1 MNWKQTKHGRVRMA
15 DKTIIAI
22 DPGPKQSAF
31 VIWDGE
37 SVLTKNILANDELL
51 WMLNAHPELHK
62 TILHNNYPLV
72 IEQVRSYGMPVGAD
86 IFDTVHWSGRFHQA
100 WSGDVHLM
108 PRKDVKMHLC
118 QSPRAKD
125 SNVIQALVD
134 RFAYGQKNKGK
145 GTKKEPG
152 FFFGFKSDVWQAFAL
167 AVTWWDQ
174 NN

>member
-1 MNWKQTKHGRVRMA
+1 MA
-15 DKTIIAI
+15 DKIIAI
-22 DPGPKQSAF
+22 DPGPKQSAY

-37 SVLTKNILANDELL
+37 SIHRKDIVKNDALVYLFYGE
-51 WMLNAHPELHK
+51 
-62 TILHNNYPLV
+62 YPLV

-86 IFDTVHWSGRFHQA
+86 VFDTVHWSGRFHQA
-100 WSGDVHLM
+100 WAGEVHLM

-118 QSPRAKD
+118 QNMRAKD
-125 SNVIQALVD
+125 SNIIQALVD

-152 FFFGFKSDVWQAFAL
+152 FFFGFKADIWQAFAL

>member
-1 MNWKQTKHGRVRMA
+1 MD

-22 DPGPKQSAF
+22 DPGPKQSAY
-31 VIWDGE
+31 VIWDGM
-37 SVLTKNILANDELL
+37 SVSRKDIVENGLL
-51 WMLNAHPELHK
+51 VYLFYGE
-62 TILHNNYPLV
+62 YPLV

-86 IFDTVHWSGRFHQA
+86 VFDTVHWSGRFHQA

-152 FFFGFKSDVWQAFAL
+152 FFFGFKTDIWQAFAL